1 MRTIKTNWMKLG
13 VHGVA
18 NVLLWYC
25 QEMRDEVVKYHA
37 LLFVRYPY
45 VKRHPS
51 R

>member
-25 QEMRDEVVKYHA
+25 QEIMGGTYGVPAIFY
-37 LLFVRYPY
+37 Y
-45 VKRHPS
+45 VWR
-51 R
+51 

>member
-25 QEMRDEVVKYHA
+25 EIIKVRGSNGPLF
-37 LLFVRYPY
+37 LLAFFL
-45 VKRHPS
+45 
-51 R
+51 